1 MGVESCTVIEV
12 VYLVAKEIVALSPV
26 SSASTSKTM
35 VTISVYYLVTIGT
48 VMFGVVN
55 RYS

>member
-1 MGVESCTVIEV
+1 MTDV
-12 VYLVAKEIVALSPV
+12 VYFVTEEIVALSPV

-48 VMFGVVN
+48 VVLGVVDWD
-55 RYS
+55 S